1 MDLYPVKAQFLSG
14 EEVELRLDTD
24 GHICEYAEV
33 SIYHLND
40 LVYRQKVADF
50 TGNIL
55 ISVGKYDTTF
65 AGYGASVTVCTGNTR
80 ILLETAFDVVE
91 NPKRS
96 LRYGFLSDF
105 TQDDADNGAVEW
117 LNKCH
122 INMVQYYDWSY
133 RHDHLVTDQEFYTDM
148 MGKPISRKTVK
159 DKIEKCAEHGMH
171 SIAYGAIYAAS
182 KPFFEKHTNWAL
194 YNSCQKP
201 FVFIDVFYIM
211 NIAKDSPWRHHLI
224 AEYRKAITK
233 MGFAGIHMD
242 TYGFPKTA
250 YSHLE
255 EKPEL
260 IRLDQEIPSLINQ
273 TREELAGANQ
283 DPYLIFNNVGNWP
296 VYFTAAAKQDAV
308 YIEVWNPYERYSH
321 IAQLIDEAR
330 QLSGDQRPII
340 LAAYL
345 EPFRKDSRERAMN
358 AARILTAAIV
368 SNGAYHLLQGENQAV
383 LTQGYYSDYTRL
395 SEKDAA
401 ILRRCNDFMI
411 RYLDLFYDEE
421 LRNVSMTHMGW
432 DNYEYQCQSHP
443 VSTYG
448 EANKLWL
455 TIREKELRKC
465 LYFVNLCGCE
475 NDYWNREKDTPL
487 PQENIRIVVQV
498 DSPVKGVYAASPDRE
513 AMQAQAI
520 QYTDFESDKGA
531 FIEFVLPRIGYW
543 TVVWIDLQGENI

>member
-1 MDLYPVKAQFLSG
+1 M
-14 EEVELRLDTD
+14 
-24 GHICEYAEV
+24 
-33 SIYHLND
+33 
-40 LVYRQKVADF
+40 
-50 TGNIL
+50 
-55 ISVGKYDTTF
+55 
-65 AGYGASVTVCTGNTR
+65 
-80 ILLETAFDVVE
+80 
-91 NPKRS
+91 
-96 LRYGFLSDF
+96 SDF

-159 DKIEKCAEHGMH
+159 DKIKKCAEHGMH

-211 NIAKDSPWRHHLI
+211 NIAKNSPWRHHLI

-250 YSHLE
+250 YSHLG

-296 VYFTAAAKQDAV
+296 VYSTAAAKQDAV

-321 IAQLIDEAR
+321 TAQLIDEAR
-330 QLSGDQRPII
+330 QLSGGQRPII

-455 TIREKELRKC
+455 TIREKGSRKC

-475 NDYWNREKDTPL
+475 DDYWNRGKDTPI

-498 DSPVKGVYAASPDRE
+498 DSPVKGVYAASPDGE

-520 QYTDFESDKGA
+520 QYTDFENDKGA
-531 FIEFVLPRIGYW
+531 FIEFVLPRIEHW
-543 TVVWIDLQGENI
+543 TVVWIDLQGENL

>member
-1 MDLYPVKAQFLSG
+1 M
-14 EEVELRLDTD
+14 
-24 GHICEYAEV
+24 
-33 SIYHLND
+33 ND

-421 LRNVSMTHMGW
+421 LRNVSMTHMAGTIM
-432 DNYEYQCQSHP
+432 NTSARVILSVHMVKQTSSGLQS
-443 VSTYG
+443 G
-448 EANKLWL
+448 KKN
-455 TIREKELRKC
+455 
-465 LYFVNLCGCE
+465 
-475 NDYWNREKDTPL
+475 
-487 PQENIRIVVQV
+487 
-498 DSPVKGVYAASPDRE
+498 
-513 AMQAQAI
+513 
-520 QYTDFESDKGA
+520 
-531 FIEFVLPRIGYW
+531 
-543 TVVWIDLQGENI
+543 

>member
-1 MDLYPVKAQFLSG
+1 MDLYPVKAQFLTG
-14 EEVELRLDTD
+14 EEVELRLEMD
-24 GHICEYAEV
+24 GSICEYAAV
-33 SIYHLND
+33 AVYHLNI
-40 LVYRQKVADF
+40 LVHQQTVIDF
-50 TGNIL
+50 TGDTL
-55 ISVGKYDTTF
+55 ISVGKYDAAF
-65 AGYGASVTVCTGNTR
+65 AGYGVSVKVYMAGQCV
-80 ILLETAFDVVE
+80 LLETAFDVVD

-96 LRYGFLSDF
+96 LRYGFVSDF
-105 TQDDADNGAVEW
+105 TEADADNGAVEW

-133 RHDHLVTDQEFYTDM
+133 RHDQLVTDQEFYTDM
-148 MGKPISRKTVK
+148 MGKPICRKTVK
-159 DKIEKCAEHGMH
+159 DKIEKCTERGMH

-211 NIAKDSPWRHHLI
+211 NIEKDSLWRDHLI
-224 AEYRKAITK
+224 GEYRKAIMQ

-250 YSHLE
+250 YSHLGAE
-255 EKPEL
+255 PKL
-260 IRLDQEIPSLINQ
+260 IRLDQEIPSLISQ
-273 TREELAGANQ
+273 TREELKDANQ

-296 VYFTAAAKQDAV
+296 VYSTVATEQDAV

-321 IAQLIDEAR
+321 IAQLIYEAR
-330 QLSGDQRPII
+330 QFANSQKSII

-395 SEKDAA
+395 SDVDAA
-401 ILRRCNDFMI
+401 ILRRYNDFMI
-411 RYLDLFYDEE
+411 RYLDLFYDPE

-432 DNYEYQCQSHP
+432 DNYEYQCPSHP

-448 EANKLWL
+448 ETDKLWL
-455 TIREKELRKC
+455 TIREKESRKC

-475 NDYWNREKDTPL
+475 NDYWNKGKETPVL
-487 PQENIRIVVQV
+487 QENVQIVVQV
-498 DSPVKGVYAASPDRE
+498 DRPVKGVFTASPDE
-513 AMQAQAI
+513 ASMQAQAVPYI
-520 QYTDFESDKGA
+520 GFENEKGA
-531 FIEFVLPRIGYW
+531 FVEFFIPKIDRWHI
-543 TVVWIDLQGENI
+543 VWIDL

>member
-14 EEVELRLDTD
+14 EEVELCLDAD

-50 TGNIL
+50 IGNIL

-80 ILLETAFDVVE
+80 ILLETAFDVVD

-159 DKIEKCAEHGMH
+159 DKIKKCAEHGMH

-211 NIAKDSPWRHHLI
+211 NIAKNSPWRHHLI

-250 YSHLE
+250 
-255 EKPEL
+255 
-260 IRLDQEIPSLINQ
+260 
-273 TREELAGANQ
+273 
-283 DPYLIFNNVGNWP
+283 
-296 VYFTAAAKQDAV
+296 
-308 YIEVWNPYERYSH
+308 
-321 IAQLIDEAR
+321 
-330 QLSGDQRPII
+330 
-340 LAAYL
+340 
-345 EPFRKDSRERAMN
+345 
-358 AARILTAAIV
+358 
-368 SNGAYHLLQGENQAV
+368 
-383 LTQGYYSDYTRL
+383 
-395 SEKDAA
+395 
-401 ILRRCNDFMI
+401 
-411 RYLDLFYDEE
+411 
-421 LRNVSMTHMGW
+421 
-432 DNYEYQCQSHP
+432 
-443 VSTYG
+443 
-448 EANKLWL
+448 
-455 TIREKELRKC
+455 
-465 LYFVNLCGCE
+465 
-475 NDYWNREKDTPL
+475 
-487 PQENIRIVVQV
+487 
-498 DSPVKGVYAASPDRE
+498 
-513 AMQAQAI
+513 
-520 QYTDFESDKGA
+520 
-531 FIEFVLPRIGYW
+531 
-543 TVVWIDLQGENI
+543 

>member
-1 MDLYPVKAQFLSG
+1 MDLYPVKAQFLTG
-14 EEVELRLDTD
+14 EEVELRLEMD
-24 GHICEYAEV
+24 GSICEYAEV
-33 SIYHLND
+33 AVYHLNI
-40 LVYRQKVADF
+40 LVHQQTVIDF
-50 TGNIL
+50 TGDTL
-55 ISVGKYDTTF
+55 ISVGKYDAAF
-65 AGYGASVTVCTGNTR
+65 AGYGVSVKVYMAGQCG
-80 ILLETAFDVVE
+80 LLETAFDVVD

-96 LRYGFLSDF
+96 LRYGFVSDF
-105 TQDDADNGAVEW
+105 TEADADNGAVEW

-133 RHDHLVTDQEFYTDM
+133 RHDQLVTDQEFYTDM
-148 MGKPISRKTVK
+148 MGKPICRKTVK
-159 DKIEKCAEHGMH
+159 DKIEKCAERGMH

-211 NIAKDSPWRHHLI
+211 NIEKDSLWRDHLI
-224 AEYRKAITK
+224 GEYRRAIMQ

-250 YSHLE
+250 YSHLGAE
-255 EKPEL
+255 PKL
-260 IRLDQEIPSLINQ
+260 IRLDQEIPSLISQ
-273 TREELAGANQ
+273 TREELKDANQ

-296 VYFTAAAKQDAV
+296 VYSTAATAQDAV

-321 IAQLIDEAR
+321 IAQLIYEAR
-330 QLSGDQRPII
+330 QFANSQKSII

-368 SNGAYHLLQGENQAV
+368 SNGAYHLLQGENKAV

-395 SEKDAA
+395 SNADAA

-411 RYLDLFYDEE
+411 RYLDLFYDPE

-432 DNYEYQCQSHP
+432 DNYEYQCPSHP

-448 EANKLWL
+448 ETDKLWL
-455 TIREKELRKC
+455 TIREKESRKC

-475 NDYWNREKDTPL
+475 NDYWNKGKETPVL
-487 PQENIRIVVQV
+487 QENVQIVVQV
-498 DSPVKGVYAASPDRE
+498 DSPVKGVYAASPDDE
-513 AMQAQAI
+513 SMQAQAVP
-520 QYTDFESDKGA
+520 YTDFENEKGA
-531 FIEFVLPRIGYW
+531 FIEFFIPKIDRWHI
-543 TVVWIDLQGENI
+543 VWIDM